1 MLNDKTEDAE
11 NKDPTEDAQ
20 VPGKVDADSL
30 HGVHSVTLFDLPEL
44 TKTYSASFGR
54 MVDTLNRLSSVVK
67 SYNSTVKAT
76 FQAAAFLSER
86 VRDIDWPAV
95 SHSFEQLQHQFSE
108 IVRSIH
114 IPALSEEQKE
124 EMLAGHRAWG
134 KIGWTSNPITDGKLF
149 DRAENDLK
157 TANQKALK
165 ECSNK
170 NMQKLFQRTK
180 ETKRCKTSDFAEAVF
195 DFENKMYKSCAL
207 VLFGL
212 IDAILIR
219 LQKPYKKT
227 GKKRDVGIRAINNL
241 KQRAKIEDEEH
252 MFFELLAHANLFA
265 CLYAVFE
272 DTEDFTKQTS
282 IINRNFLDHGM
293 ITRRVTRKDCV
304 QLFLLYYNLLDLLEF
319 IYQYKEPYHG

>member
-1 MLNDKTEDAE
+1 MLNDKAEDAE
-11 NKDPTEDAQ
+11 YKDPTEDAQ
-20 VPGKVDADSL
+20 VPEKDDAANL
-30 HGVHSVTLFDLPEL
+30 HGTHSATLFDLPEL
-44 TKTYSASFGR
+44 AETYSTSFGR
-54 MVDTLNRLSSVVK
+54 MVDTLNRLSSVAK
-67 SYNSTVKAT
+67 SYNSTIRVA
-76 FQAAAFLSER
+76 FQTAAALNKR
-86 VRDIDWPAV
+86 IRNIDWPAV
-95 SHSFEQLQHQFSE
+95 FHSFEQLQNLFSE
-108 IVRSIH
+108 IVRSIN

-149 DRAENDLK
+149 DRAEDDLK

-195 DFENKMYKSCAL
+195 DFENKKYKSCAL
-207 VLFGL
+207 ILFGL

-241 KQRAKIEDEEH
+241 KQRAKIEDEKH

-265 CLYAVFE
+265 CLYTVFD

-282 IINRNFLDHGM
+282 IINRNLLDHGM

-319 IYQYKEPYHG
+319 IYQ